1 MERSRLK
8 NKANKLEQTID
19 LASCKKKKKFGRF
32 IK

>member
-19 LASCKKKKKFGRF
+19 LASCKKKKIWSFH
-32 IK
+32 

>member
-19 LASCKKKKKFGRF
+19 LASCKKKKIGRF